1 MKSLLLAGM
10 VLTQVECLTSAIYH
24 EARGEP
30 FTGQVLVAAVIHN
43 RVLSDQFPNNYC
55 DVIRQN
61 NQFEFVSIGRWN
73 TYDESSRDQA
83 AFIAEQFLELPS
95 EPIYNNILFFH
106 SGPIPNFFQTLNHD
120 VTVGNHRFYRL
131 PDN

>member
-1 MKSLLLAGM
+1 MKSLLIGAIL
-10 VLTQVECLTSAIYH
+10 LTQVECLTSAIYH

-73 TYDESSRDQA
+73 TYNESSRDQA
-83 AFIAEQFLELPS
+83 AFIAEQFLELPQ

-106 SGPIPNFFQTLNHD
+106 SGPVPRFFKSLEHD
-120 VTVGNHRFYRL
+120 VTFGNHLFYRL